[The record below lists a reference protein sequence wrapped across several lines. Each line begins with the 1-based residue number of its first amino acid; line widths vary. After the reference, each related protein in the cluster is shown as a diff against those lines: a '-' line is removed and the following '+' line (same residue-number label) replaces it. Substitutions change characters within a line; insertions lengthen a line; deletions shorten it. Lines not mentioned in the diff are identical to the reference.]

1 MEKEQFYKCL
11 ESIYSAEQ
19 NSISLLDKTVEQY
32 PYFYA
37 ARVLGLACG
46 GDATSDEFKDKL
58 KRVAALAPNR
68 KALFFYINQRNSFS
82 PTKPVTSKEE
92 PFDSGTPFMLDDSKE
107 VKELVD
113 EAPQPEVAD
122 IADGDNLLEISDSS
136 DGGKHKTDEEVFM
149 DPQLYTLEIPNDM
162 LDEDGYKSLSVDFN
176 KIKDKVVAPEKPKQE
191 EPSVLD
197 LINKSDYKELSSAS
211 EHDPNDPF
219 ALIDAFIETSPR
231 IVPRQPA
238 NQEREEQEDISLES
252 LKEPEDTASE
262 SLAKIYLAQ
271 GLKDKAIK
279 IYEKLS
285 LNYPEKKAYFA
296 GQIEE
301 IKSQPDK

>member
-11 ESIYSAEQ
+11 KGIYSVEQ
-19 NSISLLDKTVEQY
+19 DSISQLDKIVEQY
-32 PYFYA
+32 PYFFA
-37 ARVLGLACG
+37 ARALGLACG
-46 GDATSDEFKDKL
+46 VNTPSDDFKDKL
-58 KRVAALAPNR
+58 KRVAALSSNR
-68 KALFFYINQRNSFS
+68 KALFSYISQRGS
-82 PTKPVTSKEE
+82 PSQTPMGTSEVE
-92 PFDSGTPFMLDDSKE
+92 PFDTETPFMLDDSKE
-107 VKELVD
+107 VNESVA
-113 EAPQPEVAD
+113 EAPQPEVAH
-122 IADGDNLLEISDSS
+122 IADGDNLLEINGSS

-162 LDEDGYKSLSVDFN
+162 LDEDGYKSLSLDFN
-176 KIKDKVVAPEKPKQE
+176 KIKDREPNVEARKE

-197 LINKSDYKELSSAS
+197 LINKSDHKELSSSS

-296 GQIEE
+296 SQIED
-301 IKSQPDK
+301 IKRQPDK